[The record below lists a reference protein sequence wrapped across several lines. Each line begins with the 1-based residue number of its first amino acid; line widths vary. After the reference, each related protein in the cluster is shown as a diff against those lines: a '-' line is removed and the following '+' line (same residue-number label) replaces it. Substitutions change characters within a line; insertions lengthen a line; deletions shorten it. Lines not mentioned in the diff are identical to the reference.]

1 MRMIY
6 KIARSYIDLP
16 HNVLLL
22 FVVEL
27 CLSLVHVAFIL
38 ILNIYLRSE
47 GYSDP
52 EIASFNSLRFI
63 GALAFSLPLGIYI
76 KGKRLKPFFN
86 ISTILVPFI
95 SMLLIESIRFRLV
108 PFIQLSFLF
117 WGIAMMFLR
126 VCSLPFIIRNT
137 TPQNSSQ
144 ALSLNAATW
153 SLATIISG
161 IIISGLNWVSFINLF
176 HVNIIFNERVI
187 LWIISLVSLVAIP
200 VGFSIKEQSKNKNFE
215 LNKNSFSLNNS
226 YDWDLIFKAISPL
239 VLISIGAGLTIPFVN
254 LFFNSIFNF
263 SSSDFSIMG
272 SGTAVLVFFSSLMV
286 PTLKQKYGYW
296 MTIVFVQGLSIC
308 CLITLAITELFSTS
322 HYAIYF
328 AVSAF
333 ILRQPLMHMAHPSSN
348 ELMMNYVGERNQEL
362 ISALSS
368 SLWSASWFISAKI
381 FEWLRLLN
389 FHYYEIFL
397 ITAVLYIIGV
407 IMYAVII
414 NQFEKMKKIE
424 EDNVMT
430 LSEELKID

>member
-1 MRMIY
+1 MIY

-22 FVVEL
+22 FIVEL

-95 SMLLIESIRFRLV
+95 SILLIESIRLRLV
-108 PFIQLSFLF
+108 PFIQLSFLS

-137 TPQNSSQ
+137 TSQNSSQ

-161 IIISGLNWVSFINLF
+161 IIISGLNWVSFINIF
-176 HVNIIFNERVI
+176 NVNIIFNERVI
-187 LWIISLVSLVAIP
+187 LWIISSVSLLAIP
-200 VGFSIKEQSKNKNFE
+200 VGFNIKEQNKNKKFE

-308 CLITLAITELFSTS
+308 CLITLAITELFSNS

-328 AVSAF
+328 AISAF

-381 FEWLRLLN
+381 FEWLRMLK

-407 IMYAVII
+407 VMYAVII
-414 NQFEKMKKIE
+414 NQFEKMKKMKK
-424 EDNVMT
+424 DNVIT

>member
-1 MRMIY
+1 MFY

-16 HNVLLL
+16 YNILLL

-76 KGKRLKPFFN
+76 KGRRLKPFFN
-86 ISTILVPFI
+86 FSTILVPII
-95 SMLLIESIRFRLV
+95 SILLIESIRLRLV

-137 TPQNSSQ
+137 TSKNSSQ

-161 IIISGLNWVSFINLF
+161 IIISGLNWVAFIDFFNIS
-176 HVNIIFNERVI
+176 IIFNERII
-187 LWIISLVSLVAIP
+187 LWIITLVSL
-200 VGFSIKEQSKNKNFE
+200 FSIPFSFNIKEDENNKNPDF
-215 LNKNSFSLNNS
+215 NKNSFSLNNS
-226 YDWDLIFKAISPL
+226 YDWDRILKAISPL

-263 SSSDFSIMG
+263 SSSDFSILG

-286 PTLKQKYGYW
+286 PTLKEKYGYW
-296 MTIVFVQGLSIC
+296 MTIVFVQGLSIF
-308 CLITLAITELFSTS
+308 CLITLAMTELFSHS

-328 AVSAF
+328 AISAY

-348 ELMMNYVGERNQEL
+348 ELMMNYVGKKNQEL

-368 SLWSASWFISAKI
+368 SLWSASWFISAKV
-381 FEWLRLLN
+381 FEWLRLLK

-397 ITAVLYIIGV
+397 ITAILYIIGV
-407 IMYAVII
+407 VMYAIII
-414 NQFEKMKKIE
+414 NRFEKMKKMKNNHVI
-424 EDNVMT
+424 T
-430 LSEELKID
+430 ISEELKID

>member
-1 MRMIY
+1 MIN
-6 KIARSYIDLP
+6 KIFRSYADLP
-16 HNVLLL
+16 KNILML
-22 FVVEL
+22 FILEL

-38 ILNIYLRSE
+38 ILNIYLRKE

-52 EIASFNSLRFI
+52 EIASLNSLRFI

-76 KGKRLKPFFN
+76 RGRSLKPFFSL
-86 ISTILVPFI
+86 STVLVPLI
-95 SMLLIESIRFRLV
+95 SILLIESIRLHLL
-108 PFIQLSFLF
+108 PLIQLAFLA

-137 TPQNSSQ
+137 TSKNSSQ

-161 IIISGLNWVSFINLF
+161 LIISGLNWVSVIHILD
-176 HVNIIFNERVI
+176 VEIFFDERTI
-187 LWIISLVSLVAIP
+187 LWIITLISIISIP
-200 VGFSIKEQSKNKNFE
+200 FGFRIKEDKTKSDSFGVRDTIS
-215 LNKNSFSLNNS
+215 LNKS
-226 YDWDLIFKAISPL
+226 YDWDLILKAISPL
-239 VLISIGAGLTIPFVN
+239 ILISIGAGLTIPFVN
-254 LFFNSIFNF
+254 LFFNSIFHF
-263 SSSDFSIMG
+263 SSSDFSILG
-272 SGTAVLVFFSSLMV
+272 SATAFLVFFSSLMV

-308 CLITLAITELFSTS
+308 CLITLAMTELFSNS

-328 AVSAF
+328 AVTAYA
-333 ILRQPLMHMAHPSSN
+333 LRQPLMHMAHPSSN
-348 ELMMNYVGERNQEL
+348 ELMMNFVGKRNQEL

-407 IMYAVII
+407 FLYAVII
-414 NQFEKMKKIE
+414 KQFENMEKEKKSKVIS
-424 EDNVMT
+424 VP
-430 LSEELKID
+430 EELKID

>member
-1 MRMIY
+1 MIN
-6 KIARSYIDLP
+6 KIFRSYADLP
-16 HNVLLL
+16 KNILML
-22 FVVEL
+22 FILEL

-38 ILNIYLRSE
+38 ILNIYLRKE

-52 EIASFNSLRFI
+52 EIASLNSLRFI

-76 KGKRLKPFFN
+76 RGRSLKPFFSL
-86 ISTILVPFI
+86 STVLVPLI
-95 SMLLIESIRFRLV
+95 SILLIESIRLHLL
-108 PFIQLSFLF
+108 PLIQLAFLA

-137 TPQNSSQ
+137 TSKNSSQ

-161 IIISGLNWVSFINLF
+161 LIISGLNWVSVIHILDVEFF
-176 HVNIIFNERVI
+176 FDERTI
-187 LWIISLVSLVAIP
+187 LWIITLVSIISIP
-200 VGFSIKEQSKNKNFE
+200 FGFRIKEDKTKSDFFGVRDTIS
-215 LNKNSFSLNNS
+215 LNKS
-226 YDWDLIFKAISPL
+226 YDWDLILKAISPL
-239 VLISIGAGLTIPFVN
+239 ILISIGAGLTIPFVN
-254 LFFNSIFNF
+254 LFFNSIFHF
-263 SSSDFSIMG
+263 SSSDFSILG
-272 SGTAVLVFFSSLMV
+272 SATAFLVFFSSLMV

-308 CLITLAITELFSTS
+308 CLITLAMTELFSYS

-328 AVSAF
+328 AVTAYV
-333 ILRQPLMHMAHPSSN
+333 LRQPLMHMAHPSSN
-348 ELMMNYVGERNQEL
+348 ELMMNFVGKRNQEL

-407 IMYAVII
+407 FLYAVII
-414 NQFEKMKKIE
+414 KQFENMEKEKKSKVIS
-424 EDNVMT
+424 VP
-430 LSEELKID
+430 EELKID

>member
-1 MRMIY
+1 MID
-6 KIARSYIDLP
+6 KIFRSYADLP
-16 HNVLLL
+16 KNILML
-22 FVVEL
+22 FILEL

-38 ILNIYLRSE
+38 ILNIYLRKE

-52 EIASFNSLRFI
+52 EIASLNSLRFI

-76 KGKRLKPFFN
+76 RGRSLKPFFSL
-86 ISTILVPFI
+86 STVLVPLI
-95 SMLLIESIRFRLV
+95 SILLIESIRLHLL
-108 PFIQLSFLF
+108 PLIQLAFLA

-137 TPQNSSQ
+137 TSKNSSQ

-161 IIISGLNWVSFINLF
+161 LIISGLNWVSVIHILDVEFF
-176 HVNIIFNERVI
+176 FDERTI
-187 LWIISLVSLVAIP
+187 LWIITLISIISIP
-200 VGFSIKEQSKNKNFE
+200 FGFRIKEDKTKSDSFGVRDTIS
-215 LNKNSFSLNNS
+215 LNKS
-226 YDWDLIFKAISPL
+226 YDWDLILKAISPL
-239 VLISIGAGLTIPFVN
+239 ILISIGAGLTIPFVN
-254 LFFNSIFNF
+254 LFFNSIFHF
-263 SSSDFSIMG
+263 SSSDFSILG
-272 SGTAVLVFFSSLMV
+272 SATAFLVFFSSLMV

-308 CLITLAITELFSTS
+308 CLITLAMTELFSNS

-328 AVSAF
+328 AVTAYV
-333 ILRQPLMHMAHPSSN
+333 LRQPLMHMAHPSSN
-348 ELMMNYVGERNQEL
+348 ELMMNFVGKRNQEL

-397 ITAVLYIIGV
+397 ITAVLYIMGV
-407 IMYAVII
+407 FLYAVII
-414 NQFEKMKKIE
+414 KQFENMEKEKKSKVIS
-424 EDNVMT
+424 VP
-430 LSEELKID
+430 EELKID